1 MENPEISVLL
11 PMQEDRDHGVECVR
25 MWVEGQ
31 TLARE
36 RYEIVIA
43 APGVDPELET
53 AVREVLGARD
63 VFVEHRTT
71 NEPELFNA
79 AARASSGRYLFFTEA
94 HCVPE
99 PDCLEQMLDHLG
111 ATEAVGAR
119 GRSLGFAEGRF
130 GELERIVYEGDM
142 APCETPDHWLKV
154 LIHSLAIRRDAYLD
168 TGGFRPRYTDFGEW
182 ALQMHLLERGHRIEF
197 APGPAVRHAYT
208 GELDVVDFHVRDF
221 VHGEL
226 RFLTEEPTPLWEP
239 YVTHPRELR
248 EAEAL
253 TRRGARDVVRAG
265 VAAARGGIARRAALR
280 AVLRA
285 LPWALAGRGGPLA
298 AMRAVTAA
306 GRARVRLLRDPERQL
321 RAYRRWWSDCAHAGR
336 LEWLAQN
343 TGEDGLAQWAP
354 EAGLDV
360 DLTDLGRSGLL
371 GFHPPE
377 ESGQGERHRWTEP
390 FALIW
395 LGSPAP
401 GGRARLELAPLR
413 TEHELQATRVVVP
426 GSPARRPQITGPDL
440 LEFDLPAGARWL
452 GLASARKR
460 LPPGA
465 APDPRPLGLPVRRL
479 RLA

>member
-1 MENPEISVLL
+1 MGSPEISVLL

-43 APGVDPELET
+43 APGVDPDLET

-99 PDCLEQMLDHLG
+99 PDCLEQMLDHLS
-111 ATEAVGAR
+111 ATDAAGVR

-142 APCETPDHWLKV
+142 APGETPDHWLKV
-154 LIHSLAIRRDAYLD
+154 LIHALAIRRDAYLD

-182 ALQMHLLERGHRIEF
+182 ALQMHLLERGHRIDF

-226 RFLTEEPTPLWEP
+226 RFLTEEPTSLWEP
-239 YVTHPRELR
+239 YVPHPRELR

-285 LPWALAGRGGPLA
+285 LPSALAGPGGPLA
-298 AMRAVTAA
+298 AMRAATAA

-336 LEWLAQN
+336 LEWLAEN
-343 TGEDGLAQWAP
+343 TRDDGLAQWAP
-354 EAGLDV
+354 EGGSTWTSPTGALGAARLSPARRGRRGRAPPLDRAVRPHMARLARARRPCPPRARAASHRARARGDARRGAGVAGPAPADHRPQRARV
-360 DLTDLGRSGLL
+360 RPARGLTLGRSGKR
-371 GFHPPE
+371 PK
-377 ESGQGERHRWTEP
+377 
-390 FALIW
+390 A
-395 LGSPAP
+395 
-401 GGRARLELAPLR
+401 AR
-413 TEHELQATRVVVP
+413 
-426 GSPARRPQITGPDL
+426 SRR
-440 LEFDLPAGARWL
+440 GARS
-452 GLASARKR
+452 ASAGTARA
-460 LPPGA
+460 PPA
-465 APDPRPLGLPVRRL
+465 
-479 RLA
+479 LA